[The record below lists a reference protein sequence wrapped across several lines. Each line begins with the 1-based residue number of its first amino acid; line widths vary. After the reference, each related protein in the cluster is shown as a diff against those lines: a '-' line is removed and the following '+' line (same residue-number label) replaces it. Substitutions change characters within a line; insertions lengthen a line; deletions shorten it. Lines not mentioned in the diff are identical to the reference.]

1 MPLPATSGARW
12 LRGLLLALLLGG
24 LEAALVRVVGG
35 PHQLLIILG
44 GAAGPDAD
52 PVAVVLALLGLLAEL
67 LGGYLLVGLT
77 LRLLASLPGVAG
89 RAAGRASRLLTVPAV
104 RRTLDAAIAGV
115 LLVQVVAGPA
125 VAAPAAPSAQPPV
138 AGAVAGPASDTP
150 SRAAPPGV
158 VAIAETTAAGRALGR
173 QPRPPM
179 PAESASPSPPGSS
192 TAPSTFVPLPGW
204 AAGTPA
210 AHPPA
215 ASGFAPSVSPGQPA
229 SRTYRIRVGDTLW
242 GIATAHLPSPLRGDA
257 TATAAYWRQIYHAN
271 QQRLG
276 PDPDL
281 IWPGVTITIPP
292 YRPGS

>member
-1 MPLPATSGARW
+1 MSLPATSGARW

-115 LLVQVVAGPA
+115 LLVQV
-125 VAAPAAPSAQPPV
+125 
-138 AGAVAGPASDTP
+138 
-150 SRAAPPGV
+150 
-158 VAIAETTAAGRALGR
+158 GRASCR
-173 QPRPPM
+173 
-179 PAESASPSPPGSS
+179 E
-192 TAPSTFVPLPGW
+192 
-204 AAGTPA
+204 
-210 AHPPA
+210 
-215 ASGFAPSVSPGQPA
+215 
-229 SRTYRIRVGDTLW
+229 RV
-242 GIATAHLPSPLRGDA
+242 
-257 TATAAYWRQIYHAN
+257 
-271 QQRLG
+271 
-276 PDPDL
+276 
-281 IWPGVTITIPP
+281 
-292 YRPGS
+292 